1 MKFKIVFTYMD
12 GETYELDVHPNDM
25 EQLMASL
32 GKSEVY
38 FNDYRGVGVWI
49 PIDKVRYFQVE
60 RQDEQG
66 RRVMGSNPEVQSGE
80 GAAKGTDGFATS
92 EGSGVVGDLVL
103 PIEAA
108 TKAEL
113 TKEIFQHGEQR

>member
-1 MKFKIVFTYMD
+1 MKLNIVFTYMD
-12 GETYELDVHPNDM
+12 GETYDLDVHPSDM
-25 EQLMASL
+25 EALMAAL

-66 RRVMGSNPEVQSGE
+66 RRVMGSDPKIPSGE
-80 GAAKGTDGFATS
+80 GKPEGTDGSLAP
-92 EGSGVVGDLVL
+92 EGSGSVGEIVHPVATEAE
-103 PIEAA
+103 PIN
-108 TKAEL
+108 
-113 TKEIFQHGEQR
+113 EIIQPGE